1 MLRQISATV
10 LATTLFLP
18 AMPALASSTVALRG
32 DGYCPPERYSSD
44 PDCARE
50 GAQWRGTGR
59 VDGDEQAKSSRDEFP
74 KCRASGGGGPVVYTC
89 KGNPR
94 DEFPGNRQGTSGP
107 VPRAPR
113 K

>member
-59 VDGDEQAKSSRDEFP
+59 VDGDDQAKSSRDEFP
-74 KCRASGGGGPVVYTC
+74 KCRASGGGRETVYTC